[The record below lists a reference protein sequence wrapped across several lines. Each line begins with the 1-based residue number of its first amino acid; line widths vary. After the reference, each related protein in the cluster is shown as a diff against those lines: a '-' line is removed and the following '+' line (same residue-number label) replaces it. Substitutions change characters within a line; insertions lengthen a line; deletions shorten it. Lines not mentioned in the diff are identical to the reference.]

1 MDHAHSPERSEGW
14 FRRTLARICSAQ
26 LDGIVA
32 RHTCLDS
39 CMEACKPVCIHACLP
54 NVQNSGMVYLMRRS
68 FAFRGAAMHRRR
80 RLQYTRSPS
89 SMMLF
94 ATPEAFKYTRN
105 KLLSPSTY
113 FDSLSKHTRR
123 RDPSV
128 RSLDLLVSFVCL
140 LLLLSY
146 LGTLI

>member
-1 MDHAHSPERSEGW
+1 MDHAHSPERSESW

-80 RLQYTRSPS
+80 RLQSRKSSPCMEAAVPLSETS
-89 SMMLF
+89 SF
-94 ATPEAFKYTRN
+94 CCQFVEVWGGIVKHP
-105 KLLSPSTY
+105 PS
-113 FDSLSKHTRR
+113 LGWVGCHPAERR
-123 RDPSV
+123 E
-128 RSLDLLVSFVCL
+128 
-140 LLLLSY
+140 
-146 LGTLI
+146 